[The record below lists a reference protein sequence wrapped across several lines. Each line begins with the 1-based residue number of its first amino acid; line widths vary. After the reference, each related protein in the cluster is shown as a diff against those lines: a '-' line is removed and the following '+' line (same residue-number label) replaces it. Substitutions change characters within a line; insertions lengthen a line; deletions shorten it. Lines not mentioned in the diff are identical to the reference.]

1 MLSIKH
7 YHRLGLCANFLPDKL
22 WNILGGKELF
32 QQIYDKNGQYD
43 AKSHL
48 AEMIA
53 LLGPPP
59 RELVAKSNAMSGLN
73 WPQPVTKDTG
83 ELCNNA
89 QEFFNGPFFSVESG
103 LKTIPY
109 IET

>member
-1 MLSIKH
+1 MLII
-7 YHRLGLCANFLPDKL
+7 LFGKL
-22 WNILGGKELF
+22 WNILGSKELF
-32 QQIYDKNGQYD
+32 QQVHDTNGQYD

-59 RELVAKSNAMSGLN
+59 KVLLAKSKAMSEHN
-73 WPQPVTKDTG
+73 WPQPVMNDTG

-89 QEFFNGPFFSVESG
+89 QEFFNGPLFNAEGG
-103 LKTIPY
+103 LTTISY
-109 IET
+109 VNTWYTDCSR

>member
-1 MLSIKH
+1 MLSVKH
-7 YHRLGLCANFLPDKL
+7 YHRLGLCANFLFDKL
-22 WNILGGKELF
+22 WNILGSKELF
-32 QQIYDKNGQYD
+32 QQIYDKSGRYD

-59 RELVAKSNAMSGLN
+59 SELIAKSNAMSGHN

-83 ELCNNA
+83 ELYNNA
-89 QEFFNGPFFSVESG
+89 QEFFDGPFFNAQSG
-103 LKTIPY
+103 LTTIP
-109 IET
+109 